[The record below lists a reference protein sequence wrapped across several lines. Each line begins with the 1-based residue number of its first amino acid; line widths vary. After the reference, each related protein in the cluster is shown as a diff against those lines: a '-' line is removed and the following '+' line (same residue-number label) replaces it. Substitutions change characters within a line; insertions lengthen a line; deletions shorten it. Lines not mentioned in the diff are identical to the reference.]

1 MRDYG
6 GKITFAPRLPSKL
19 SYLSF
24 RMVIRDSKIVVA
36 IDGAKVTYRLLIG
49 EPIELAHHG
58 HSFLLAQH
66 PVTLPVPKI
75 ENRIAPAQ
83 PKGRAP
89 YRRVITEHEADGSRR
104 GSS

>member
-1 MRDYG
+1 MRDHG
-6 GKITFAPRLPSKL
+6 GRITFAPRLPSKL

-36 IDGAKVTYRLLIG
+36 IDGDRATYRLLTG

-58 HSFLLAQH
+58 QGFLLAEN

-75 ENRIAPAQ
+75 PHRTPPPQ
-83 PKGRAP
+83 PKGREP
-89 YRRVITEHEADGSRR
+89 YRRVLTD
-104 GSS
+104 